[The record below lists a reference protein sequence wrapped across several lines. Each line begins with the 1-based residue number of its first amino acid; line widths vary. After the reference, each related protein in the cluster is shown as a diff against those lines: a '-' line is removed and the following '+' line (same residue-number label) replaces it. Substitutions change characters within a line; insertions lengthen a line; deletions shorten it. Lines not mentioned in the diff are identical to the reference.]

1 LIVPNWVGPLLAL
14 IVLVGFIG
22 FAFRQGLKVK
32 PDRENPDNWQS
43 NGGGQSS
50 GDGSHHGFDGHS

>member
-1 LIVPNWVGPLLAL
+1 MLPDWVGPPVCV

-22 FAFRQGLKVK
+22 FAFRQGMKVK
-32 PDRENPDNWQS
+32 PDKDNRDNWQGS
-43 NGGGQSS
+43 AGGQSL